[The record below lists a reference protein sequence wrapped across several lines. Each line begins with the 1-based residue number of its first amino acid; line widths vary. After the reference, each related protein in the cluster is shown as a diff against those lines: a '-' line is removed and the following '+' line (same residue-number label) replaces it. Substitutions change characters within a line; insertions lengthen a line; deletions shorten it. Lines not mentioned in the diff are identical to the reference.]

1 MKLPSVF
8 TTQINAEISKTIKSL
23 ITLDE
28 SSPNAII
35 ENQGFSFMDL
45 ARSLNAIRPT
55 GKITFSQLKGK
66 KAVINSA
73 KRFVKIY
80 S

>member
-1 MKLPSVF
+1 MKLPTVF
-8 TTQINAEISKTIKSL
+8 TKQTNADISKTIKSL
-23 ITLDE
+23 LTLDE
-28 SSPNAII
+28 SSPNTII

-55 GKITFSQLKGK
+55 GKMTFRQLTGK